1 MIRIICDTDD
11 DDLQALETYKA
22 VHRRFPDNVE
32 CLKFLVRPLSLTRNH
47 DYTKIYKIFNTQ
59 VKLCSDMG
67 LKEAGEFA
75 LELKKAERAKEVII
89 IIVTIKS
96 SSSLS
101 WNYHYH
107 HNVISSNS
115 DHQVAEQRAVSSR
128 PGSRRSSSRFLKFS
142 CFFLHFL
149 QQQIF
154 KSKFSCFCF
163 CFLHYSLQSFTCK
176 QGWVGSQPRSKVV
189 QSSKTMMMLRMMAT
203 MTTTVLTMICSAPLG
218 VPRADSP
225 WRRRKRTS
233 TNHRFSRESQ
243 IIMIL
248 SMIIMTIVIIF
259 LIIMNLHTRAVG
271 SSNSWVLIITITTTL
286 MAIIIIIIITIIITI

>member
-32 CLKFLVRPLSLTRNH
+32 CLKFLVRLLSLTRNH

-142 CFFLHFL
+142 CFFFYIFYSSRFL
-149 QQQIF
+149 NPSIL
-154 KSKFSCFCF
+154 
-163 CFLHYSLQSFTCK
+163 FLFLFFYIIHCRASLASRGGSAVSHGARWFNHQRRWWCW
-176 QGWVGSQPRSKVV
+176 GW
-189 QSSKTMMMLRMMAT
+189 
-203 MTTTVLTMICSAPLG
+203 
-218 VPRADSP
+218 
-225 WRRRKRTS
+225 WRRWPQPCWRWYAQRPWECQEQTRRGGGGRGRVQ
-233 TNHRFSRESQ
+233 TTGFRENHRSSWSSAWSSWPLSSYSSSSWIFTREQLAPPIHGSW
-243 IIMIL
+243 L
-248 SMIIMTIVIIF
+248 SPSPPPSWP
-259 LIIMNLHTRAVG
+259 
-271 SSNSWVLIITITTTL
+271 SSSSSSSPFNG
-286 MAIIIIIIITIIITI
+286 